1 MIYLYLHIKLHTWNW
16 WKLLL
21 MIKGTAQRLW
31 VGTFINLQKRDS
43 KLLKTF
49 RATDLED
56 RNQIAENIS
65 SISFITPLKELHHCQ
80 DIGTDWSEVDFHR

>member
-1 MIYLYLHIKLHTWNW
+1 
-16 WKLLL
+16 

-65 SISFITPLKELHHCQ
+65 SISFIAPPQQSVPQERAKGASSLLRHWDRLFKGFWIE
-80 DIGTDWSEVDFHR
+80 IVKP